1 MNRII
6 NTLALATAGLV
17 LLCGCSADP
26 ATDEAAPGGNDGK
39 TVPVSFAAEL
49 PATRATIEIGDDR
62 FNGAWEVDIDKLGI
76 HATLNGVAQINK
88 PFVFSSE
95 GIFKGELTPGTGA
108 WTYLAYYP
116 HGEQSLNGTSAT
128 IPFGNTRIQKGGTYN
143 SLFDILIA
151 PAQTTANSAEGVDDS
166 GERIR
171 FNMQRL
177 TSILDFDLTNSTSDP
192 IRCVLLTAESDDF
205 LSAKSLNFDLAQG
218 EAAAP
223 ALDTEERSKS
233 ILINFDGGSASAAAQ
248 LDAFFNVLPGNY
260 NLNLDIITATKQM
273 ASVKIDRTDKPFEA
287 GVLYKKE
294 VGTLTPSAIPAPSL
308 DWPDQDIDATHEIT
322 VGPDQSLTYPAAIDI
337 TVPGGIAELKVEIV
351 SDALNSLGIQNLDL
365 VHETSIAGSI
375 QYKDLGLKC
384 GTEIQYTKSTVFDIT
399 KLVPMIAMLPDAI
412 GNHVFKVSVTD
423 LAGQT
428 TVQDLTFHYGQ
439 VTLETA
445 DLWQNTATLK
455 IVPSAT
461 AKGDVIPNADMSEW
475 STVSRAGL
483 SGSKDVPYPNKT
495 GDSFWD
501 CGNNGITTD
510 LCSSTTDKF
519 GAAVPAAKLQ
529 SKNMFVLAAG
539 NLFTGSFNYA
549 SMTGTVKF
557 GSKYT
562 YTARPKA
569 LRVKYHATTG
579 DIDIVRSQNPAP
591 GVAKGDPDKC
601 RIFVA
606 IVDWSQPHTV
616 VSGTGSTTGAWDPA
630 NGADVVSEAGK
641 VVGYGSMWI
650 DQSTPGDAL
659 VSSEDALKI
668 HWYEEKAPS
677 PTGNY
682 TIVISCAAN
691 AYGDYMTGYSK
702 ACLYVD
708 DFEWVY

>member
-294 VGTLTPSAIPAPSL
+294 VGTCTAPQKL
-308 DWPDQDIDATHEIT
+308 DTFGVFFMKYNYEIRLKA
-322 VGPDQSLTYPAAIDI
+322 VKL
-337 TVPGGIAELKVEIV
+337 VLEGGLSVREAGCH
-351 SDALNSLGIQNLDL
+351 LGCGRSQ
-365 VHETSIAGSI
+365 VHLWVTLFERHGLA
-375 QYKDLGLKC
+375 GLKLRH
-384 GTEIQYTKSTVFDIT
+384 GSYSAEF
-399 KLVPMIAMLPDAI
+399 KLSVLKHMHQ
-412 GNHVFKVSVTD
+412 NHLS
-423 LAGQT
+423 L
-428 TVQDLTFHYGQ
+428 
-439 VTLETA
+439 LETA
-445 DLWQNTATLK
+445 VHFGIPGPFVIRQWERLYQNQGAEGLRRKPQRRRPAMSKSKTKKVKLK
-455 IVPSAT
+455 TTPHEELLKELEYLRAENAYLKKLQALVEERIVR
-461 AKGDVIPNADMSEW
+461 E
-475 STVSRAGL
+475 
-483 SGSKDVPYPNKT
+483 SGKEPKPSKD
-495 GDSFWD
+495 
-501 CGNNGITTD
+501 
-510 LCSSTTDKF
+510 
-519 GAAVPAAKLQ
+519 
-529 SKNMFVLAAG
+529 
-539 NLFTGSFNYA
+539 
-549 SMTGTVKF
+549 
-557 GSKYT
+557 
-562 YTARPKA
+562 
-569 LRVKYHATTG
+569 
-579 DIDIVRSQNPAP
+579 
-591 GVAKGDPDKC
+591 
-601 RIFVA
+601 
-606 IVDWSQPHTV
+606 
-616 VSGTGSTTGAWDPA
+616 
-630 NGADVVSEAGK
+630 
-641 VVGYGSMWI
+641 
-650 DQSTPGDAL
+650 
-659 VSSEDALKI
+659 
-668 HWYEEKAPS
+668 
-677 PTGNY
+677 
-682 TIVISCAAN
+682 
-691 AYGDYMTGYSK
+691 
-702 ACLYVD
+702 
-708 DFEWVY
+708 

>member
-233 ILINFDGGSASAAAQ
+233 ILINFDGGSASAA
-248 LDAFFNVLPGNY
+248 
-260 NLNLDIITATKQM
+260 LNW
-273 ASVKIDRTDKPFEA
+273 
-287 GVLYKKE
+287 
-294 VGTLTPSAIPAPSL
+294 TPSS
-308 DWPDQDIDATHEIT
+308 
-322 VGPDQSLTYPAAIDI
+322 
-337 TVPGGIAELKVEIV
+337 
-351 SDALNSLGIQNLDL
+351 
-365 VHETSIAGSI
+365 
-375 QYKDLGLKC
+375 
-384 GTEIQYTKSTVFDIT
+384 
-399 KLVPMIAMLPDAI
+399 
-412 GNHVFKVSVTD
+412 
-423 LAGQT
+423 
-428 TVQDLTFHYGQ
+428 
-439 VTLETA
+439 
-445 DLWQNTATLK
+445 
-455 IVPSAT
+455 
-461 AKGDVIPNADMSEW
+461 MSC
-475 STVSRAGL
+475 RA
-483 SGSKDVPYPNKT
+483 
-495 GDSFWD
+495 
-501 CGNNGITTD
+501 ITT
-510 LCSSTTDKF
+510 
-519 GAAVPAAKLQ
+519 
-529 SKNMFVLAAG
+529 
-539 NLFTGSFNYA
+539 
-549 SMTGTVKF
+549 
-557 GSKYT
+557 
-562 YTARPKA
+562 
-569 LRVKYHATTG
+569 
-579 DIDIVRSQNPAP
+579 
-591 GVAKGDPDKC
+591 
-601 RIFVA
+601 
-606 IVDWSQPHTV
+606 
-616 VSGTGSTTGAWDPA
+616 
-630 NGADVVSEAGK
+630 
-641 VVGYGSMWI
+641 
-650 DQSTPGDAL
+650 
-659 VSSEDALKI
+659 
-668 HWYEEKAPS
+668 
-677 PTGNY
+677 
-682 TIVISCAAN
+682 
-691 AYGDYMTGYSK
+691 
-702 ACLYVD
+702 
-708 DFEWVY
+708 